1 MLKHDISFFRLA
13 ELNITFQYETFLS
26 ILPRDGVSPSPGLCL
41 AADVTGMISS
51 LIWLLWQPRNNWVAS
66 ETDT

>member
-1 MLKHDISFFRLA
+1 MLKHDIYFFKLT
-13 ELNITFQYETFLS
+13 EKLNITFRYETFLS

-51 LIWLLWQPRNNWVAS
+51 RIWLL
-66 ETDT
+66 